1 MKGAAVSRQN
11 CQGSH
16 WYCISWKRVNGSD
29 RFRHWVLAESIDHA
43 ISRSRLNVS
52 KALGTNADL
61 WNVEEPGDNATRGIL
76 TEVVWQSEGPRSS
89 SHRVRIIASVLILL
103 CLLFLFTCSS
113 CEVIR
118 DPPSG
123 GTEQRDKPQ
132 LCTLLM
138 ASQRSILESMFEVE
152 LYSVNYRTD
161 EWHAAL
167 KSIEVATTDASGHTL
182 SPGLVLQST
191 IDKLVQVQNP
201 ADRMRLE
208 YLLLGSRMSLKERR
222 QFDDYCVA
230 AAP

>member
-1 MKGAAVSRQN
+1 MNR
-11 CQGSH
+11 
-16 WYCISWKRVNGSD
+16 
-29 RFRHWVLAESIDHA
+29 
-43 ISRSRLNVS
+43 
-52 KALGTNADL
+52 
-61 WNVEEPGDNATRGIL
+61 
-76 TEVVWQSEGPRSS
+76 
-89 SHRVRIIASVLILL
+89 
-103 CLLFLFTCSS
+103 LFTVIMFALFSCAS

-118 DPPSG
+118 DPPG
-123 GTEQRDKPQ
+123 GSIEQRDKPQ

-167 KSIEVATTDASGHTL
+167 KSIEVVTTDASGHTL
-182 SPGLVLQST
+182 SPNLVLQST
-191 IDKLVQVQNP
+191 IDKLVQVKNA

-208 YLLLGSRMSLKERR
+208 YVLLGSRISLKERR